1 MAPIHALAA
10 TAEVGKEN
18 HPEAPPPRLRRVRY
32 PPNQKATP
40 WTRTDAAATH
50 VGSDFAPIHA
60 DGRGQLA
67 VFQLQWDEPGNLA
80 CLEASRALG
89 DALVGTLRLRR
100 R

>member
-10 TAEVGKEN
+10 TAEVGDATR
-18 HPEAPPPRLRRVRY
+18 PGAPPRACADSA

-40 WTRTDAAATH
+40 RTRTDAAATH
-50 VGSDFAPIHA
+50 VGSDLAPIHA

-67 VFQLQWDEPGNLA
+67 VFQLQWDDPGNLA